1 MRTCLPGVL
10 LIALQASSTLPAHAD
25 QKADTLLAEVQAAYK
40 AAKTMTVTLTSTLH
54 TQEGTEE
61 DRYTLILQKPDK
73 SRLVLKTIKG
83 AKGDMDHTEVSDG
96 RTTWLYKPITN
107 QYTREAV
114 VSGSVLGLVFETTGM
129 LFFQPGGLV
138 PPRATLA
145 LLGTKV
151 TSRYAGT
158 KKLGKLVCKILV
170 ITTSNA
176 FGGNTRTLYIG
187 PDKLIHREIVHSTMK
202 GQPGIDEDTTVI
214 DLKVNAPLSAADFT
228 FVPPANAK
236 EVKELK

>member
-1 MRTCLPGVL
+1 M
-10 LIALQASSTLPAHAD
+10 A
-25 QKADTLLAEVQAAYK
+25 QK
-40 AAKTMTVTLTSTLH
+40 KTA
-54 TQEGTEE
+54 
-61 DRYTLILQKPDK
+61 TLILQKPDK

-96 RTTWLYKPITN
+96 RTTWFYKPLTN

-114 VSGSVLGLVFETTGM
+114 VSGSVLGIVFVPSGM

>member
-1 MRTCLPGVL
+1 MRPCLTGIL
-10 LIALQASSTLPAHAD
+10 LLALQASSTLPARAD
-25 QKADTLLAEVQAAYK
+25 QKADTLLAEVQATYK

-54 TQEGTEE
+54 SQDGTEV
-61 DRYTLILQKPDK
+61 DRYTLTLQKPDK

-96 RTTWLYKPITN
+96 RTTWFYKPIKN

-129 LFFQPGGLV
+129 LFFEPGGLV

-202 GQPGIDEDTTVI
+202 GQPGIDYDTTVT
-214 DLKVNAPLSAADFT
+214 DLKINPALTAADFT
-228 FVPPANAK
+228 FVPPAKAK